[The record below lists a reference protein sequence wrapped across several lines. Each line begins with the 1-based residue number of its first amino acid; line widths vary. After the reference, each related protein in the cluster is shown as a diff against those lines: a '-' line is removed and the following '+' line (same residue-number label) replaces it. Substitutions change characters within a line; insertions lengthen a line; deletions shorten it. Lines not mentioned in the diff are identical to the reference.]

1 VDAVRLCSGR
11 SSGERFLEPDDFAV
25 VHTLFQKVAHRLAQA
40 GMDGVGS
47 DLNHR
52 LENETTFMKPWVGD
66 RQLIARKDDVSEQ
79 QHVEIE
85 DARLVTTGALT
96 SAGCLHV
103 QANLEEL
110 IGPSPEADLGDRIDE
125 PDLL

>member
-1 VDAVRLCSGR
+1 
-11 SSGERFLEPDDFAV
+11 
-25 VHTLFQKVAHRLAQA
+25 
-40 GMDGVGS
+40 MDGIRS

-52 LENETTFMKPWVGD
+52 LENETTFMKPRVGES
-66 RQLIARKDDVSEQ
+66 QLIARKDELSEQ

-85 DARLVTTGALT
+85 DARLVTAGAFA

-110 IGPSPEADLGDRIDE
+110 IGPASEANLGDRIDE
-125 PDLL
+125 PSLLQRVDRLRSVETRARAELDAPRFQLAYGSA